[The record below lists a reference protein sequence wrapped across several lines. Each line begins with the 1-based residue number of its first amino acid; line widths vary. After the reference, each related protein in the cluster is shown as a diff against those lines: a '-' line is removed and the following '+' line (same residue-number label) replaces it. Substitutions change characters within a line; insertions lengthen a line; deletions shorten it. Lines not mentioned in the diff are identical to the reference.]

1 MRLKWY
7 VCSCLSLALIGVGTA
22 FATEI
27 TSDVTSSAIWGSG
40 GSPYVVT
47 SDIAVAAE
55 AVLTIEA
62 GEGDAAEAAKRA
74 GEIDAEWGPID
85 ILVNNAG
92 IMPAGG
98 VLDHG
103 IDEFRQCLAVNTVA
117 PFALIRSLAP
127 GMLRRRWGRIV
138 NVSSGWGSFA
148 ERLGGPVAYSAS
160 KAALNAITVTAA
172 AELDRCV
179 KVNAVCPGWVRTRM
193 GGPDATRSPEEA
205 ADTPVWLATLP
216 DDGPT
221 GGFFRRR
228 VAIDW

>member
-1 MRLKWY
+1 MSAARRVALVTGANRGIGRAICQLLSKDEGVRL
-7 VCSCLSLALIGVGTA
+7 LAAARRAADAEETA
-22 FATEI
+22 AALGG
-27 TSDVTSSAIWGSG
+27 DVRG
-40 GSPYVVT
+40 
-47 SDIAVAAE
+47 IALDLADPLAAASRVE
-55 AVLTIEA
+55 
-62 GEGDAAEAAKRA
+62 
-74 GEIDAEWGPID
+74 EIDAEWGPID

-103 IDEFRQCLAVNTVA
+103 IDDFRRCLAVNTVA

-127 GMLRRRWGRIV
+127 GMQARGWGRIV

-148 ERLGGPVAYSAS
+148 ESLGGPVAYSAS

-172 AELDRCV
+172 AELDFCV

-228 VAIDW
+228 ERIGW

>member
-1 MRLKWY
+1 MSAVRRVALVTGANRGIGRAICERL
-7 VCSCLSLALIGVGTA
+7 SRNDGIRLLAAARRREDAEETASELGNAVRGVA
-22 FATEI
+22 LDLA
-27 TSDVTSSAIWGSG
+27 
-40 GSPYVVT
+40 
-47 SDIAVAAE
+47 
-55 AVLTIEA
+55 
-62 GEGDAAEAAKRA
+62 DAAGAANRA
-74 GEIDAEWGPID
+74 VEIDAEWGPID

-92 IMPAGG
+92 IMPSGG
-98 VLDHG
+98 VLAHG
-103 IDEFRQCLAVNTVA
+103 IDDFRRCLAVNTVA
-117 PFALIRSLAP
+117 PFALIRTLAP
-127 GMLRRRWGRIV
+127 GMQRRRWGRIV

-172 AELDRCV
+172 AEVDACV

-228 VAIDW
+228 ERIDW

>member
-1 MRLKWY
+1 MSTVQRIALVTGANRGIGRAICEHLARIDGILLLAAARRRADAEDTASRLGCN
-7 VCSCLSLALIGVGTA
+7 VRAVALDLGD
-22 FATEI
+22 ATE
-27 TSDVTSSAIWGSG
+27 
-40 GSPYVVT
+40 
-47 SDIAVAAE
+47 AATRVE
-55 AVLTIEA
+55 
-62 GEGDAAEAAKRA
+62 R
-74 GEIDAEWGPID
+74 IDAEWGPID

-103 IDEFRQCLAVNTVA
+103 IDDFRRCLAVNTVA

-127 GMLRRRWGRIV
+127 GMQRRRWGRIV

-148 ERLGGPVAYSAS
+148 ESLGGPVAYSAS

-172 AELDRCV
+172 AELDPCV

-216 DDGPT
+216 DNGPT

-228 VAIDW
+228 ERIDW